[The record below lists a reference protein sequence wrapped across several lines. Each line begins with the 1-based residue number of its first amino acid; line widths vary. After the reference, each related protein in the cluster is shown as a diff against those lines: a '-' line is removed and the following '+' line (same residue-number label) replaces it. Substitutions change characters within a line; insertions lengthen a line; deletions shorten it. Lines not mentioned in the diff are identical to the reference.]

1 MKVNKI
7 RKIEPT
13 YKEACEL
20 YGYKLKDKVDFETRI
35 SNECF
40 NLDDYFAHEILIH
53 ILYLKEKTIGAPTK
67 LCKFDDD
74 CNIAA
79 DDDSREKWEK
89 ILGDIALGFYLRS
102 KFDFNLQADTRTKI
116 IMEKKKAK
124 AFRLFVKWFD
134 AFWE

>member
-40 NLDDYFAHEILIH
+40 NLDDYFTHEILIH

-67 LCKFDDD
+67 LCKFDED

-79 DDDSREKWEK
+79 DDDSRENGKNSRRYCSWFLFTFK
-89 ILGDIALGFYLRS
+89 I
-102 KFDFNLQADTRTKI
+102 
-116 IMEKKKAK
+116 
-124 AFRLFVKWFD
+124 
-134 AFWE
+134 

>member
-7 RKIEPT
+7 RKIKPT

-53 ILYLKEKTIGAPTK
+53 ILYLKEKTVGAPGT
-67 LCKFDDD
+67 LCKLDEY

-79 DDDSREKWEK
+79 DDNSREKWEK
-89 ILGDIALGFYLRS
+89 ILGDIALGFYLCS
-102 KFDFNLQADTRTKI
+102 KFNFDLQADTRTKI
-116 IMEKKKAK
+116 IIEKKKAK
-124 AFRLFVKWFD
+124 AFQLFVKWFD

>member
-7 RKIEPT
+7 RKIKPT

-20 YGYKLKDKVDFETRI
+20 YGFKSKDNVDFETRI

-40 NLDDYFAHEILIH
+40 NLDEYFAHEILIH
-53 ILYLKEKTIGAPTK
+53 ILWLKEKTVGAPGV
-67 LCKFDDD
+67 LCKVDEY
-74 CNIAA
+74 CNIMA

-102 KFDFNLQADTRTKI
+102 RFDFDFQADEKTKA

-124 AFRLFVKWFD
+124 AFQLFTKWFD